1 MKGAAVLYTLLQFAV
16 CAVIIVVAGTFLTQY
31 ADAIAEITKLGRLVV
46 GSVLLAGATSLPEL
60 TVDISAVR
68 MGLADLAVGD
78 LLEAEVK
85 GKNITLTPKSIID
98 REIALGLADF
108 KRGRFLGPFRT
119 AKAAVRALRRA
130 AK

>member
-1 MKGAAVLYTLLQFAV
+1 MPLVKVKAKYQVTLPAAVRKK
-16 CAVIIVVAGTFLTQY
+16 AG
-31 ADAIAEITKLGRLVV
+31 
-46 GSVLLAGATSLPEL
+46 
-60 TVDISAVR
+60 
-68 MGLADLAVGD
+68 LAVGD

-119 AKAAVRALRRA
+119 AKTAVRALRRA